1 MKRYEVNTPRAALAL
16 AAAALTALTIGI
28 AVVWPAHADTD
39 PASAGAATLAA
50 AARSSSPAGP
60 EIASDAPH
68 VDRIDVVAVR
78 EPRITVHAIY
88 LRYPRQG

>member
-39 PASAGAATLAA
+39 PASTGAATLA
-50 AARSSSPAGP
+50 AARSSSPAVP
-60 EIASDAPH
+60 ERASDAPH

-78 EPRITVHAIY
+78 GPRISVHAIY